1 MYTEGSI
8 EGRFCYVRVVL
19 LAEDKDEG
27 RNWIR

>member
-1 MYTEGSI
+1 MYTEGSV
-8 EGRFCYVRVVL
+8 EGRFYCIRVVL